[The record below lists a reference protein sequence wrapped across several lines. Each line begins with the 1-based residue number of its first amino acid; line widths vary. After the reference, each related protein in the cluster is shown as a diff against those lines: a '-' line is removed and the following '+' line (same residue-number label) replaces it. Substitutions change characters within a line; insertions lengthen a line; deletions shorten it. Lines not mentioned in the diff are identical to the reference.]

1 MPLALGYRRGYG
13 GPRPRSR
20 VSGRVIVGLI
30 IAAIAVIGYFS
41 RSAVN
46 PITGQKQRLAMT
58 VDQEIGLGLQAAPEM
73 ERQFGGLSG
82 DMAGSA
88 DVRAVGE
95 RIVAAIQGAAA
106 VYPFE
111 FHLLADP
118 VTINAFALP
127 GGQVFITQA
136 LYDRLATE
144 GQLAG
149 VLAHEVG
156 HVVERHSAEHL
167 AKSQLTQGLTGA
179 AVIASY
185 DPRDGS
191 GRGAAIA
198 AQLAG
203 QLVTLRF
210 GRQDEVESDA
220 DGVRFMAAAG
230 YDPRSMVKVM
240 EVLASSREGRA
251 PPEFFSTHPNPEN
264 RIPRIREAIA
274 RAFPDGV
281 PTGLKE

>member
-1 MPLALGYRRGYG
+1 MPLALRYRNGYG
-13 GPRPRSR
+13 ARARPRI
-20 VSGRVIVGLI
+20 SGRVITALI
-30 IAAIAVIGYFS
+30 VAAVALIGYFS
-41 RSAVN
+41 RSAIN
-46 PITGQKQRLAMT
+46 PVTGQKQHIAMT

-73 ERQFGGLSG
+73 ARQFGGLSS

-88 DVRAVGE
+88 EVKAVGA
-95 RIVAAIQGAAA
+95 RIVASIESAGR
-106 VYPFE
+106 VYPFD

-118 VTINAFALP
+118 QTINAFALP

-136 LYDRLATE
+136 LYDRLKTE

-149 VLAHEVG
+149 VLAHEIG

-167 AKSQLTQGLTGA
+167 AKAQLTQGLTGA

-191 GRGAAIA
+191 GRGAATA
-198 AQLAG
+198 ALLAG
-203 QLVTLRF
+203 QLINLRF
-210 GRQDEVESDA
+210 GRTDELEADK
-220 DGVRFMAAAG
+220 DGVRFMAGAG

-240 EVLASSREGRA
+240 EVLASSREGRG

-264 RIPRIREAIA
+264 RIPRIERAIKEV
-274 RAFPDGV
+274 FPGGV
-281 PTGLKE
+281 PEGLKE